1 MAKNLP
7 QASEII
13 RPYRVEKPDKFQLSS
28 FDPGDTQG
36 LHIKEQAADLLRE
49 RVAKISELQQK
60 LYADGCWG
68 ILLIF
73 QSMDAGGKDSVIRHV
88 LTGVN
93 PEGCQVYSFKTP
105 SAEELRHDFLWRTSK
120 NAPQRGH
127 IALFSRSYYE
137 EVLIVR
143 VHPEIL
149 AKQRL
154 PERLITE
161 NIWQERLEDISAFE
175 RYLDLTGFLVRIFFL
190 HVSKDEQKRRF
201 LRRLTQTAKHWKFA
215 EDDLRDREQWD
226 AYVDAYEDAIGQTAT
241 PHAPWYIVPADHKW
255 FTRLVVASAVIEA
268 LESLNLEYPE
278 LDKVTRKKMEEAR
291 KQLLSGG

>member
-1 MAKNLP
+1 MAKTLP
-7 QASEII
+7 KPGDLI
-13 RPYRVEKPDKFQLSS
+13 RPYRITKPVDFHLSV
-28 FDPGDTQG
+28 FDPGDTQD
-36 LHIKEQAADLLRE
+36 LDIKKQAADLLRE
-49 RVAKISELQQK
+49 RVANLSDLQQK
-60 LYADGCWG
+60 LYADGRWG
-68 ILLIF
+68 LLLIF

-88 LTGVN
+88 LTGLN
-93 PEGCQVYSFKTP
+93 PEGYQVHSFKSP

-120 NAPQRGH
+120 NVSQRGQM
-127 IALFSRSYYE
+127 ALFSRSYYE

-154 PERLITE
+154 PERLISE
-161 NIWQERLEDISAFE
+161 NIWKERLEDINAFE
-175 RYLDLTGFLVRIFFL
+175 RYLDRNGYLVRKFFL

-226 AYVDAYEDAIGQTAT
+226 DYANAYEQAIGQTAT

-255 FTRLVVASAVIEA
+255 FTRLVVASAIIEA
-268 LESLNLEYPE
+268 LESLDLKYPE
-278 LDKVTRKKMEEAR
+278 LDKSTHKKMEDAR
-291 KQLLSGG
+291 RQLLSGG